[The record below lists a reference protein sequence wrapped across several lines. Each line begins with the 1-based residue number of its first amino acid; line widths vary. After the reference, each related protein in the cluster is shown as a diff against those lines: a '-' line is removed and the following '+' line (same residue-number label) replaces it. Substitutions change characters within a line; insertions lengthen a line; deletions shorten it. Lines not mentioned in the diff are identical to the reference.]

1 MSIPFT
7 TADGTPP
14 AWVVPEYVSANSSGT
29 RGGTGTGILRGSSP
43 GVRAVTSRRF
53 ELFGALDEPGR
64 VHYAVRGR
72 EGRGKDAG
80 NEGG

>member
-1 MSIPFT
+1 
-7 TADGTPP
+7 
-14 AWVVPEYVSANSSGT
+14 
-29 RGGTGTGILRGSSP
+29 
-43 GVRAVTSRRF
+43 VRAVTSRRF